1 MKVMILTAGLGTR
14 LRPHTY
20 SRPKPLLGVAGKPV
34 LGHIIDDLQGIQI
47 DELICVTGYLG
58 DQIEAFVRE
67 TYSFPMRFIEQ
78 PEARGQ
84 AHAIH
89 LAREYVEGPLLVVFG
104 DGLLGLDTAHLNT
117 HPAEGIIYCQEVDD
131 PRRFGVAVIA
141 EGRITRLVEK
151 PSEPV
156 SNLAVVGAY
165 YFPEARRLM
174 DAITYIIDN
183 NIQTKGEFYIAD
195 ALQVLIDRGEI
206 LRPETVSMWRDCG
219 TVEAL
224 LDTNRYLLENGHSR
238 SGDVRDSVII
248 PPVHLGPGVVVEQSI
263 VGPHVTI
270 EAGAVVRRSIIA
282 DSIVYAQATLE
293 DVQLTQSLVGEQAAL
308 RGGARVANVG
318 ARSELSSG

>member
-58 DQIEAFVRE
+58 DQIEAFIRE

-89 LAREYVEGPLLVVFG
+89 LARDVVEGPLLVVFG
-104 DGLLGLDTAHLNT
+104 DGLLGLDTRRLNT
-117 HPAEGIIYCQEVDD
+117 HPAEGIIYCHEVDD
-131 PRRFGVAVIA
+131 PRRFGVAVVE

-165 YFPEARRLM
+165 YLPEAQRLM

-183 NIQTKGEFYIAD
+183 NIQTKGEFYLAD
-195 ALQVLIDRGEI
+195 ALQVMIDRGEV
-206 LRPETVSMWRDCG
+206 LHPETVSLWRDCG
-219 TVEAL
+219 TVDAL
-224 LDTNRYLLENGHSR
+224 LDTNRYLLDHGHN
-238 SGDVRDSVII
+238 RDGAVHESVII
-248 PPVHLGPGVVVEQSI
+248 PPVHIGAGAVIEQSV
-263 VGPHVTI
+263 VGPHATI
-270 EAGAVVRRSIIA
+270 EAGAVVRRSIVQ
-282 DSIVYAQATLE
+282 DSIVYAGATLE
-293 DVQLTQSLVGEQAAL
+293 GVQVTQSLVGEQAAL
-308 RGGARVANVG
+308 RGAARVANVG
-318 ARSELSSG
+318 ARSELSIG

>member
-47 DELICVTGYLG
+47 DELICITGYLG
-58 DQIEAFVRE
+58 DQIEAFVRK

-89 LAREYVEGPLLVVFG
+89 LARDYVEGPLLVVFG

-117 HPAEGIIYCQEVDD
+117 HPAEGVIYCQEVDD
-131 PRRFGVAVIA
+131 PRRFGVAVV
-141 EGRITRLVEK
+141 EDGRITRLVEK

-174 DAITYIIDN
+174 DAITYIIDK
-183 NIQTKGEFYIAD
+183 NIQTKGEFYLAD
-195 ALQVLIDRGEI
+195 ALQVLIDRGEM
-206 LRPETVSMWRDCG
+206 LRPDTVSLWRDCG

-224 LDTNRYLLENGHSR
+224 LDTNRYLLDHGHSR
-238 SGDVRDSVII
+238 NGAVRESVII
-248 PPVHLGPGVVVEQSI
+248 PPVYIGEGAVIEHAI
-263 VGPHVTI
+263 VGPHATI
-270 EAGAVVRRSIIA
+270 EAGAVVRNSIVQ
-282 DSIVYAQATLE
+282 DSIVYANATLE
-293 DVQLTQSLVGEQAAL
+293 GVQVTQSLVGEQAAL
-308 RGGARVANVG
+308 RGAARVANVG
-318 ARSELSSG
+318 ARSEISIG